1 MCRYNKQV
9 IDSLFLDTRG
19 QSASYG
25 NQQLN
30 KIEAAFRG
38 WGVINVL
45 CSLVDA
51 YCVFQV

>member
-9 IDSLFLDTRG
+9 VDSLFLDARG

-25 NQQLN
+25 DQQLT

-38 WGVINVL
+38 WGVIK
-45 CSLVDA
+45 CSLLA
-51 YCVFQV
+51 R